1 MMDADDFHPGEDVQG
16 AAPLPNRFTRGT
28 LLGCVGILCVLAL
41 PALLAIPVETLP
53 LPEWVQ
59 RLVPLV
65 GVAIVIVGAWLLSRV
80 PSAGARRIS
89 DPTRPLTRSGRAP
102 VLERPA
108 ADGNRLM
115 LGSALALCG
124 CCVVGYVLVSMT
136 GVSDVAILV
145 GTLITYLA
153 GLLLLGLSVLALF
166 LRLPVPVWRW
176 ERIAVQRNLA
186 PQALPFACVGVI
198 AVVWSLFIAAAQ
210 GYFWA
215 PIGVGALLL
224 AAALTGPILQRLPQ
238 RGSPLDPPPPFVR
251 RRTSGRDEW

>member
-1 MMDADDFHPGEDVQG
+1 MDGDNFHPHEDVQG

-28 LLGCVGILCVLAL
+28 LVGCVGILCVMTL
-41 PALLAIPVETLP
+41 PALLAIPVETLR

-65 GVAIVIVGAWLLSRV
+65 GIAVVLVGAWLLSRV
-80 PSAGARRIS
+80 PSAGAQRRS
-89 DPTRPLTRSGRAP
+89 DPTRPLTRSGRVP
-102 VLERPA
+102 MLERPA

-124 CCVVGYVLVSMT
+124 CCVVGYVLVSLT
-136 GVSDVAILV
+136 GVSDAVILV

-166 LRLPVPVWRW
+166 LRLPVPAWRW

-186 PQALPFACVGVI
+186 PQAVPFACVGVV

-215 PIGVGALLL
+215 PIGVGALLM
-224 AAALTGPILQRLPQ
+224 AAVLTGPILQRLPQ
-238 RGSPLDPPPPFVR
+238 RGSPFDPPPPYI
-251 RRTSGRDEW
+251 RRTISRDE